1 MNFNKKR
8 KLNNSENVIEETTEQ
23 KLNIITKGNHIY
35 FYEDVDTTQ
44 ILELISQIKDLELSL
59 IQDSSFQN
67 KESPIIHLHIYSYGG
82 DAHLGLS
89 MFDFLQN
96 LSIDVHTY
104 IDGLIAS
111 AATFIYLAGK
121 KRFMSPYS
129 YVLIHQISTTFWGKF
144 EDLKDEVENTTKM
157 MKLCT
162 DIYSKNTSMKKK
174 TIEQI
179 LSRELYLNY
188 DECKKYNFTKN

>member
-8 KLNNSENVIEETTEQ
+8 KRNNSDTSDEENIEKTI
-23 KLNIITKGNHIY
+23 NIITKGTHIY
-35 FYEDVDTTQ
+35 FYDDVDTPQ
-44 ILELISQIKDLELSL
+44 ILELISQIKDLE
-59 IQDSSFQN
+59 SSISINSSRNQF
-67 KESPIIHLHIYSYGG
+67 KPVIHLHLYSYGG

-96 LSIDVHTY
+96 LSIDVYTY

-111 AATFIYLAGK
+111 AATFIYLGGK

-129 YVLIHQISTTFWGKF
+129 YILIHQISTNFWGKF

-162 DIYSKNTSMKKK
+162 DIYSKNTTMKKK
-174 TIEQI
+174 YIEQI
-179 LSRELYLNY
+179 LCRELYLNF
-188 DECKKYNFTKN
+188 DECKKYNFIKE

>member
-67 KESPIIHLHIYSYGG
+67 K
-82 DAHLGLS
+82 
-89 MFDFLQN
+89 
-96 LSIDVHTY
+96 
-104 IDGLIAS
+104 
-111 AATFIYLAGK
+111 
-121 KRFMSPYS
+121 
-129 YVLIHQISTTFWGKF
+129 
-144 EDLKDEVENTTKM
+144 
-157 MKLCT
+157 
-162 DIYSKNTSMKKK
+162 
-174 TIEQI
+174 
-179 LSRELYLNY
+179 
-188 DECKKYNFTKN
+188 

>member
-8 KLNNSENVIEETTEQ
+8 KRNNSDTSDEENIEKTI
-23 KLNIITKGNHIY
+23 NIITKGTHIY
-35 FYEDVDTTQ
+35 FYDDVDTPQ
-44 ILELISQIKDLELSL
+44 ILELISQIKDLE
-59 IQDSSFQN
+59 SSISINSSRNQF
-67 KESPIIHLHIYSYGG
+67 KPVIHLHLYSYGG

-96 LSIDVHTY
+96 LSIDVYTY

-111 AATFIYLAGK
+111 AATFIYLFGK

-129 YVLIHQISTTFWGKF
+129 YILIHQISTNFWGKF

-157 MKLCT
+157 MKLYL

-174 TIEQI
+174 YIEQI
-179 LSRELYLNY
+179 LCRELYLNF
-188 DECKKYNFTKN
+188 DECKKYNFIKE

>member
-8 KLNNSENVIEETTEQ
+8 KRNNSEQSEISDSSEE
-23 KLNIITKGNHIY
+23 KLNIITKGSHIY
-35 FYEDVDTTQ
+35 FYEDVDTPP
-44 ILELISQIKDLELSL
+44 ILDLISKIKDLEATLVQSC
-59 IQDSSFQN
+59 D
-67 KESPIIHLHIYSYGG
+67 PVIHLHIYSYGG

-96 LSIDVHTY
+96 LSVDVYTY

-129 YVLIHQISTTFWGKF
+129 YVLIHQISTSFWGKF

-188 DECKKYNFTKN
+188 DECKKYNFIKN

>member
-1 MNFNKKR
+1 
-8 KLNNSENVIEETTEQ
+8 
-23 KLNIITKGNHIY
+23 
-35 FYEDVDTTQ
+35 
-44 ILELISQIKDLELSL
+44 
-59 IQDSSFQN
+59 
-67 KESPIIHLHIYSYGG
+67 
-82 DAHLGLS
+82 

-96 LSIDVHTY
+96 LSIDVYTY

-174 TIEQI
+174 SIEQI

-188 DECKKYNFTKN
+188 EECKKYNFIKN

>member
-8 KLNNSENVIEETTEQ
+8 KRNNSDTSDEENIEKTI
-23 KLNIITKGNHIY
+23 NIITKGTHIY
-35 FYEDVDTTQ
+35 FYDDVDTPQ
-44 ILELISQIKDLELSL
+44 ILELISQIKDLE
-59 IQDSSFQN
+59 SSISINSSRNQF
-67 KESPIIHLHIYSYGG
+67 KPVIHLHLYSYGG

-96 LSIDVHTY
+96 LSIDVYTY

-129 YVLIHQISTTFWGKF
+129 YILIHQISTNFWGKF

-174 TIEQI
+174 YIEQI
-179 LSRELYLNY
+179 LCRELYLNF
-188 DECKKYNFTKN
+188 DECKKYNFIKE

>member
-8 KLNNSENVIEETTEQ
+8 KRNNSDTSDEENIEKTI
-23 KLNIITKGNHIY
+23 NIITKGTHIY
-35 FYEDVDTTQ
+35 FYDDVDTPQ
-44 ILELISQIKDLELSL
+44 ILELISQIKDLE
-59 IQDSSFQN
+59 SSISINSFRNQF
-67 KESPIIHLHIYSYGG
+67 KPVIHLHLYSYGG

-96 LSIDVHTY
+96 LSIDVYTY

-129 YVLIHQISTTFWGKF
+129 YILIHQISTNFWGKF

-174 TIEQI
+174 YIEQI
-179 LSRELYLNY
+179 LCRELYLNF
-188 DECKKYNFTKN
+188 DECKKYNFIKE